1 LHVLEII
8 LAVAHYQSSLLDQ
21 DLLTM
26 CTRKML
32 TSALRADVGYFGSGC
47 RCLHPTSVDRLSKA

>member
-21 DLLTM
+21 DLLLNRHERLDPHTLI
-26 CTRKML
+26 TVSQRQ
-32 TSALRADVGYFGSGC
+32 ALFSQVFF
-47 RCLHPTSVDRLSKA
+47 

>member
-21 DLLTM
+21 DLLLNRHERLDPHTLI
-26 CTRKML
+26 TVSQRQ
-32 TSALRADVGYFGSGC
+32 ALFSQVFFGYTDK
-47 RCLHPTSVDRLSKA
+47 HDEN